1 MPTLKL
7 LTKEQEAQ
15 IPAIRSTE
23 NTPDPM
29 VWVKWFTPD
38 SSFTWYITERDPNTG
53 ECFGVTVNPASNMPW
68 ELGYFDQHEIESV
81 RGKLGLPV
89 ERDEWFKSQPLSE
102 VKAKEE
108 HLFQIDP
115 PSPPP
120 PPSLPPLALLR
131 PLLPTPAPTPP
142 PVEEEALPKSEP
154 KERISQPQ
162 KPRTDPKHVYI
173 YNSHVQAHAIG
184 LAWDPESN
192 IAFYLSTA
200 GSKNA
205 LRSLWTSM
213 LVRDKQDPE
222 LKMYQGW
229 TEQNA
234 FKGPSSGVHQ
244 SMVAL
249 KNTALWHAVF
259 FDRNPYFL
267 FMEDHEGAYHPDG
280 NDLDDLE
287 IRFNLQQKHLP
298 LIQQHLVRRI
308 NDLSN
313 IPVDPTWGAEL
324 WQIGIEH
331 EILKPLECHGDCVG
345 AWLIDST
352 ANWLYYVQQAL
363 KEGRLKINSM
373 I

>member
-1 MPTLKL
+1 MN
-7 LTKEQEAQ
+7 AN
-15 IPAIRSTE
+15 A
-23 NTPDPM
+23 D
-29 VWVKWFTPD
+29 
-38 SSFTWYITERDPNTG
+38 
-53 ECFGVTVNPASNMPW
+53 A
-68 ELGYFDQHEIESV
+68 
-81 RGKLGLPV
+81 
-89 ERDEWFKSQPLSE
+89 
-102 VKAKEE
+102 
-108 HLFQIDP
+108 
-115 PSPPP
+115 
-120 PPSLPPLALLR
+120 
-131 PLLPTPAPTPP
+131 
-142 PVEEEALPKSEP
+142 
-154 KERISQPQ
+154 
-162 KPRTDPKHVYI
+162 KHVYI
-173 YNSHVQAHAIG
+173 YNAQVQAHAIG

-192 IAFYLSTA
+192 IAFYLSAA

-213 LVRDKQDPE
+213 LVRDKHEPE
-222 LKMYQGW
+222 LKMYNGW

-234 FKGPSSGVHQ
+234 FKGPSGGVHQ
-244 SMVAL
+244 NMVAL
-249 KNTALWHAVF
+249 KNTALWHGVF

-267 FMEDHEGAYHPDG
+267 FIEDHEGAYHPDG

-308 NDLSN
+308 NDLSD

-331 EILKPLECHGDCVG
+331 EILRPLECHGDCVG

-363 KEGRLKINSM
+363 REGRLNINPM